1 MNTTHTR
8 TTSLAGAIAA
18 VAAPAL
24 LFLSVGTAQAARD
37 VSEAAPGITIGAFDP
52 QPDPPGIGDPGLNPS
67 PGLNPPPGLRV
78 RIGDPGIKVALGGP
92 DTSPAH

>member
-37 VSEAAPGITIGAFDP
+37 VSEAAPGITIGAFNP

-67 PGLNPPPGLRV
+67 PGLRV

>member
-1 MNTTHTR
+1 MNTTHAR
-8 TTSLAGAIAA
+8 TTSLAAAIAA

-24 LFLSVGTAQAARD
+24 LFLGVGTAQAAWD
-37 VSEAAPGITIGAFDP
+37 VGEAAPGITIGAFNQ

-67 PGLNPPPGLRV
+67 AGLNPPPGLRI
-78 RIGDPGIKVALGGP
+78 RIGDPGIKVGLGGP